1 MKLYSHPGS
10 CSSAA
15 HIALLEAG
23 VPFEQIRI
31 NLRGDRKL
39 PDGRD
44 FSEINPKGYVP
55 VLELDSGECLSEV
68 VAILSYI
75 ADENPAAKL
84 APIDP
89 LQRVH
94 MLEWLCYI
102 NSEVHKGCSTLFSPD
117 MPDGVKQTAGERL
130 AMRLDYID
138 NALTGR
144 DYLMG
149 ERFTVA
155 DAYLFIVLGWMP
167 MLKFDLTPYK
177 NFAAY
182 RERIAG
188 RAAVKDALAA
198 IRA

>member
-44 FSEINPKGYVP
+44 FREINPKGYVP

-117 MPDGVKQTAGERL
+117 MPDEVKQAAGERL

-138 NALTGR
+138 NAMTGR

-167 MLKFDLTPYK
+167 MLKFDLAPYK

-188 RAAVKDALAA
+188 RTAVKDALAA